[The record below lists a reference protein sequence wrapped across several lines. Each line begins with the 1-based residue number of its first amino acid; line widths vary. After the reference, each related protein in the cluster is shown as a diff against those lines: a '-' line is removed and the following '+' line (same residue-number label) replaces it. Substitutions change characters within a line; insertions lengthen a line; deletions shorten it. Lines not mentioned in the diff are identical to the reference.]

1 MRKFSAI
8 SATFVFLTLAF
19 NVLPTHAQSNSSCT
33 AQARIGPDATNKIL
47 ALGRAKNVARQAAEA
62 ANGGIEN
69 YRAENSMHGPI
80 EQVPCV
86 DNGDGTWTFTFKG
99 TAPGGTTPIVESV
112 VTVNSQTFEVKVDR
126 NTPLS
131 SVDKNQQ

>member
-1 MRKFSAI
+1 MIKFSAI
-8 SATFVFLTLAF
+8 SAIIVFLTLTF
-19 NVLPTHAQSNSSCT
+19 SVLPTRSQSTNSCA
-33 AQARIGPDATNKIL
+33 AQARIGPDATNKIF

-62 ANGGIEN
+62 ANGGLNN

-99 TAPGGTTPIVESV
+99 TVPGDTTPIVESV
-112 VTVNSQTFEVKVDR
+112 VTVNSQTFKVTVER
-126 NTPLS
+126 NTPLR
-131 SVDKNQQ
+131 